1 MRVLILGELEAYAR
15 YLLAVTKNS
24 GAEYLR
30 LPPEK
35 LNDMPSKLE
44 DLMKYDAVVISDA
57 PAKELDKSKMEL
69 LKKYVESGKGLG
81 MIGGWWSF
89 TGSNGNWAKTPVD
102 EVLPVN
108 CLPHDDRVNDPNG
121 FRIIKKKDHP
131 ILKGLP
137 WNDPPTVCGYNAVKP
152 KPDAEILLSMRR
164 IESIGKDRVEG
175 IKLSEQEVPLLVVG
189 KHGKGRT
196 LAFTTD
202 LSPHWVGGM
211 VDWGKER
218 KEVEGAELGN
228 LYLQFGGQI
237 LKWLA
242 GKI

>member
-1 MRVLILGELEAYAR
+1 MRALILGELEQYAR
-15 YLLAVTKNS
+15 YLIAVTKNC
-24 GAEYLR
+24 GFDFLR
-30 LPPEK
+30 LGPGK
-35 LNDMPSKLE
+35 LEEMPSKLE
-44 DLMKYDAVVISDA
+44 ELLSYDIVVISDA
-57 PAKELDKSKMEL
+57 PAKELSTEKMEL
-69 LKKYVESGKGLG
+69 LKKYVEGGKGLG

-89 TGSNGNWAKTPVD
+89 TGSNGNWGKTPVE

-108 CLPHDDRVNDPNG
+108 CLPSDDRVNDPNG
-121 FRIIKKKDHP
+121 FKIIKQKDHA
-131 ILKGLP
+131 ILRDLP
-137 WNDPPTVCGYNAVKP
+137 WEDSPTVCGYNKVVP
-152 KPDAEILLSMRR
+152 KANAEILLTLRR
-164 IESIGKDRVEG
+164 IEPIGKGRVEG
-175 IKLSEQEVPLLVVG
+175 VKLAKAEQPLLVVG

-218 KEVEGAELGN
+218 KVVNETELGN
-228 LYLQFGGQI
+228 LYLKFGCQI

>member
-15 YLLAVTKNS
+15 YLIAVTKNC
-24 GAEYLR
+24 GADFLR
-30 LPPEK
+30 FAPGK
-35 LNDMPSKLE
+35 LGEMPSKLE
-44 DLMKYDAVVISDA
+44 ELLKYDAVVISDA
-57 PAKELDKSKMEL
+57 PANELGKERMEL
-69 LKKYVESGKGLG
+69 LKKYVNQGKGLG

-89 TGSNGNWAKTPVD
+89 TGSNGNYHGTPVE
-102 EVLPVN
+102 EVLPVK
-108 CLPHDDRVNDPNG
+108 CSPKDDRVNDPNG

-137 WNDPPTVCGYNAVKP
+137 WQDPPTVCGYNAVTP
-152 KPDAEILLSMRR
+152 KPGTEILLAMRR

-175 IKLSEQEVPLLVVG
+175 IKLSKREVPLLVVG
-189 KHGKGRT
+189 KYGKGRT

-218 KEVEGAELGN
+218 KVVEGAELGN

>member
-1 MRVLILGELEAYAR
+1 MRALILGELEQYAR
-15 YLLAVTKNS
+15 YLIAVTKNC
-24 GAEYLR
+24 GFDFLR
-30 LPPEK
+30 LPPDK
-35 LNDMPSKLE
+35 LGEMPSKLE
-44 DLMKYDAVVISDA
+44 ELMHYDVVVISDA
-57 PAKELDKSKMEL
+57 PAKELSTEKMEL
-69 LKKYVESGKGLG
+69 LKKYVEKGKGLG

-89 TGSNGNWAKTPVD
+89 TGSNGNWGKTPVE
-102 EVLPVN
+102 EVLPVK
-108 CLPHDDRVNDPNG
+108 CLPRDDRVNDPNG
-121 FRIIKKKDHP
+121 FKIIKKKNHA

-137 WNDPPTVCGYNAVKP
+137 WEDPPTVCGYNEVVP
-152 KPDAEILLSMRR
+152 KADAEILLTMRR
-164 IESIGKDRVEG
+164 IEPIGKDRVEG
-175 IKLSEQEVPLLVVG
+175 VKLAKAEQPLLVVG

-218 KEVEGAELGN
+218 KEVDGTELGN
-228 LYLQFGGQI
+228 LYLKFGCQI

>member
-1 MRVLILGELEAYAR
+1 MRVLILGELDAYAR

-24 GAEYLR
+24 GFDFHRIA
-30 LPPEK
+30 PEK
-35 LNDMPSKLE
+35 LSETPSKLE
-44 DLMKYDAVVISDA
+44 ELQKYDAVVISDG
-57 PAKELDKSKMEL
+57 PAQNIGNKKMEL
-69 LKKYVESGKGLG
+69 LKEYVKEGKGLG

-89 TGSNGNWAKTPVD
+89 TGSNGNYHGTPV
-102 EVLPVN
+102 EEILPVK
-108 CLPHDDRVNDPNG
+108 CSPKDDRVNDPNG
-121 FRIIKKKDHP
+121 FKIIKKKDHP

-137 WNDPPTVCGYNAVKP
+137 WQDPPTVCGYNAVTAKS
-152 KPDAEILLSMRR
+152 DAEVLLNMRR
-164 IESIGKDRVEG
+164 IESVGKDKVEEV
-175 IKLSEQEVPLLVVG
+175 KLSKEEAPLLVVG
-189 KHGKGRT
+189 KYGNGRT

-211 VDWGKER
+211 VDWGKDR

-242 GKI
+242 GKA

>member
-1 MRVLILGELEAYAR
+1 MRLLILGELEAYAR
-15 YLLAVTKNS
+15 YLIAVTKNC
-24 GAEYLR
+24 GADFLR
-30 LPPEK
+30 LAPGK
-35 LNDMPSKLE
+35 LGEMPSKLKE
-44 DLMKYDAVVISDA
+44 LLKYDAVVISDA
-57 PAKELDKSKMEL
+57 PANELGKEKMNL
-69 LKKYVESGKGLG
+69 LKKYVEQGKSLG

-89 TGSNGNWAKTPVD
+89 TGSNGNYHRTPV
-102 EVLPVN
+102 EEILPVN
-108 CLPHDDRVNDPNG
+108 CSPSDDRVNDPNG

-137 WNDPPTVCGYNAVKP
+137 WQDPPTVCGYNAVTP
-152 KPDAEILLSMRR
+152 KANAEILLTMRR
-164 IESIGKDRVEG
+164 IESIGKNRVEG
-175 IKLSEQEVPLLVVG
+175 VKLAKEERPLLVVG
-189 KHGKGRT
+189 KYGKGRT

-218 KEVEGAELGN
+218 KVVNETELGN
-228 LYLQFGGQI
+228 LYLKFGCQI

>member
-1 MRVLILGELEAYAR
+1 MRALILGEFEQYAR
-15 YLLAVTKNS
+15 YLIAVTKNC
-24 GAEYLR
+24 GFDFDR
-30 LPPEK
+30 LPPDKINE
-35 LNDMPSKLE
+35 MPSKLE
-44 DLMKYDAVVISDA
+44 DLMHYDAVVISDA
-57 PAKELDKSKMEL
+57 PGKDLSKEKMEL
-69 LKKYVESGKGLG
+69 LKKYVEKGKGLG

-89 TGSNGNWAKTPVD
+89 TGSNGNWGKTPV
-102 EVLPVN
+102 EEILPVN

-121 FRIIKKKDHP
+121 FKIIKKKDHA

-137 WNDPPTVCGYNAVKP
+137 WEDPPTVCGYNEVVP
-152 KPDAEILLSMRR
+152 KADAEILLTLRR
-164 IESIGKDRVEG
+164 IESIGKGKVEG
-175 IKLSEQEVPLLVVG
+175 VKLAEKEHPLLVVG

-218 KEVEGAELGN
+218 KVVNEAELGN
-228 LYLQFGGQI
+228 LYLDFGCHI

>member
-1 MRVLILGELEAYAR
+1 MRALILGELEQYAR
-15 YLLAVTKNS
+15 YLIAVTKNC
-24 GAEYLR
+24 GFDFDR
-30 LPPEK
+30 LGPGK
-35 LNDMPSKLE
+35 LEEMPSELE
-44 DLMKYDAVVISDA
+44 ELLGYDVVVISDA
-57 PAKELDKSKMEL
+57 PAKELSTEKMEL
-69 LKKYVESGKGLG
+69 LKKYVEEGRGLG

-89 TGSNGNWAKTPVD
+89 TGSNGNWGKTPVE
-102 EVLPVN
+102 EVLPVK
-108 CLPHDDRVNDPNG
+108 CLPRDDRINDPNG
-121 FRIIKKKDHP
+121 FKIIKKKEHV

-137 WNDPPTVCGYNAVKP
+137 WEDPPTVCGYNEVVP
-152 KPDAEILLSMRR
+152 KANAEILLTLRR
-164 IESIGKDRVEG
+164 IESIGKGRVEG
-175 IKLSEQEVPLLVVG
+175 VKLAEKEHPLLVVG

-218 KEVEGAELGN
+218 KVVNETELGN
-228 LYLQFGGQI
+228 LYLNFGCQI

>member
-1 MRVLILGELEAYAR
+1 MRALILGELEQYAR
-15 YLLAVTKNS
+15 YLIAVTKNC
-24 GAEYLR
+24 GFDFLR
-30 LPPEK
+30 LPPDRLKE
-35 LNDMPSKLE
+35 MPSKLKE
-44 DLMKYDAVVISDA
+44 LLDYDAVVISDA
-57 PAKELDKSKMEL
+57 PAQEIGREKMEL
-69 LKKYVESGKGLG
+69 LKKYVEGGKGLG

-89 TGSNGNWAKTPVD
+89 TGSNGNYHGTPVE
-102 EVLPVN
+102 EVLPVE
-108 CLPHDDRVNDPNG
+108 CSPDDDRVNDPNG

-137 WNDPPTVCGYNAVKP
+137 WHDPPTVCGYNAATP
-152 KPDAEILLSMRR
+152 KPDAEVLLTMRR
-164 IESIGKDRVEG
+164 IESVGKDKVEG
-175 IKLSEQEVPLLVVG
+175 IRLAEAEVPLLVVG
-189 KHGKGRT
+189 KYGKGRA

-218 KEVEGAELGN
+218 KVVDGTELGN
-228 LYLQFGGQI
+228 LYLQFGSQI